1 MLKDLTYK
9 GFRAS
14 DNQQLISI
22 RQLEYAKEKARV
34 QADANMSEADR
45 GKCVAELDDKLAAL
59 QKQAAQ

>member
-14 DNQQLISI
+14 DNQQLIPI

-45 GKCVAELDDKLAAL
+45 GKRVAELDGKLAAL